1 MSGMRPRSADLLHFD
16 NNPSAEFLSCQHK
29 GGTIVGMGYDTEAP
43 GGYDPGA
50 YPPVAVTVDIVTFT
64 IVDDQLQILLVRRGQ
79 DPFEDRWALPGG
91 FVRPDEDLEAAALRE
106 LQEET
111 GIVARPRHLEQLGTY
126 GAPERDPRM
135 RVVTV
140 AYWAILANL
149 PEPRGGGDAADARL
163 FPVVMVEAD
172 ALQLAFDHDR
182 ILAEAVE
189 RIRSKL
195 EYTTLA
201 AQFCP
206 PEFTISQ
213 LRRVYEA
220 VWNARLEPGNF
231 HRKVTRS
238 PDYLQPTGDHTGP
251 SAGGGRPA
259 AIYQSGDAEYM
270 SPPLTRSPTPRSTY
284 PPPGRKPRPPK
295 EPQADR

>member
-1 MSGMRPRSADLLHFD
+1 M
-16 NNPSAEFLSCQHK
+16 
-29 GGTIVGMGYDTEAP
+29 EAP
-43 GGYDPGA
+43 DGYDPRV
-50 YPPVAVTVDIVTFT
+50 YPPVAVTVDVVTFT

-79 DPFEDRWALPGG
+79 DPFEGRWALPGG
-91 FVRPDEDLEAAALRE
+91 FVRDDEDLEAAALRE
-106 LQEET
+106 LREET
-111 GIVARPRHLEQLGTY
+111 AIVARPRHLEQLGTY
-126 GAPERDPRM
+126 GTPNRDPRM

-172 ALQLAFDHDR
+172 ALQLAFDHDK
-182 ILAEAVE
+182 IVAEAVE

-206 PEFTISQ
+206 PEFTITQ

-220 VWNARLEPGNF
+220 VWNARLEPANF

-238 PDYLQPTGDHTGP
+238 PDYLQRTGGQTGP
-251 SAGGGRPA
+251 TAGGGRPA
-259 AIYQSGDAEYM
+259 AFYQTGEAEYVS
-270 SPPLTRSPTPRSTY
+270 SPIPRSTY
-284 PPPGRKPRPPK
+284 SPRHEPRPP
-295 EPQADR
+295 EQPPHPEDSR